1 MQINIDNPGG
11 CKRVIRAEVPAETV
25 SAKLS
30 ESYRDINKQVQMPG
44 FRKGKAP
51 RNVLEKK
58 FGADVTSDIRQT
70 LADDVMKQAIAE
82 HKLQVLGQPEV
93 VESGDIKNN
102 APATFSIEVEVRP
115 EFELPEYK
123 GLELDRPEIEIKD
136 HEVYAVMRSDQFQR
150 GDLEPVDGPAE
161 KEHIIRCSIK
171 VTCQTD
177 EGEEPEVLLDRP
189 AGLLEVGQEWIAGLN
204 PKEGPEALV
213 GLKAGEQREFK
224 LDLPDDFPRKELRGK
239 PATIVVVCV
248 EVSSFEGPSLEDVCK
263 QRGFEGM
270 DEWKAD
276 VRDKLRSDRE
286 AEVDQMIE
294 QQALQKVADQTEME
308 LPEKFSQRRTA
319 ELIQQE
325 AYRMYQAGH
334 PEESIREFL
343 DNSKA
348 KGDEETKAMLKRA
361 FVLDAIA
368 RAERIVVTEDEIK
381 REIQALADRIGQ
393 PVEQVETILREQD
406 RIAGMRED
414 LRTGKVMKLLRQ
426 KAKYV

>member
-25 SAKLS
+25 SAKLA

-58 FGADVTSDIRQT
+58 FGQDVVNDIRQT
-70 LADDVMKQAIAE
+70 LADDVMKQAVAE

-93 VESGDIKNN
+93 VEAGDIKNN

-123 GLELDRPEIEIKD
+123 GLELERPEVEIKD
-136 HEVYAVMRSDQFQR
+136 HEVYAVQRSDQFQR
-150 GDLEPVDGPAE
+150 GELNEVEGPAE
-161 KEHIIRCSIK
+161 KGQVIRCAIK
-171 VTCQTD
+171 VTC
-177 EGEEPEVLLDRP
+177 EGEEGKEPDVLLDRP
-189 AGLLEVGQEWIAGLN
+189 AGLLEVGQEWIAGLQ
-204 PKEGPEALV
+204 PTEGPEALV

-224 LDLPDDFPRKELRGK
+224 LTLPDDFPRKELRGK
-239 PATIVVVCV
+239 AATIAVDCV
-248 EVSSFEGPSLEDVCK
+248 EVSAFEGPSLEDVCK
-263 QRGFEGM
+263 QRGFESM
-270 DEWKAD
+270 EEWASD
-276 VRDKLRSDRE
+276 VRDKLRADRE
-286 AEVDQMIE
+286 AELDQMIE

-334 PEESIREFL
+334 PEESIRAFL
-343 DNSKA
+343 EDN
-348 KGDEETKAMLKRA
+348 KGKGGDETKAMLKRA

-368 RAERIVVTEDEIK
+368 RKERIVVTEDEIK

-393 PVEQVETILREQD
+393 PVDQVEMILREQD